1 MRGII
6 VKWNDE
12 KGYGFIQIE
21 GSKKEIFCH
30 ISDFSQRSPRP
41 EINEAVA
48 FELASNEKGKVAA
61 KRIRYLNREVRDF
74 ERHHNYRPAAK
85 KKSFSLSET
94 SSSVIGWFSS
104 VLARLVGLILLGLIG
119 YQIYQFAAAKL
130 ASKQV
135 NLPINF
141 KDPFAI
147 KTKKSNSGKYRCD
160 GRQYCSQMTSCEEA
174 EWFLQNCSD
183 TKMDGD
189 GDGIP
194 CEDRC
199 GGW

>member
-1 MRGII
+1 MRGVI

-21 GSKKEIFCH
+21 GSKKEVFCH

-74 ERHHNYRPAAK
+74 ELHHNYRPAAK

-104 VLARLVGLILLGLIG
+104 VLVRLEGLILL
-119 YQIYQFAAAKL
+119 A
-130 ASKQV
+130 
-135 NLPINF
+135 
-141 KDPFAI
+141 
-147 KTKKSNSGKYRCD
+147 
-160 GRQYCSQMTSCEEA
+160 
-174 EWFLQNCSD
+174 
-183 TKMDGD
+183 
-189 GDGIP
+189 
-194 CEDRC
+194 
-199 GGW
+199 

>member
-94 SSSVIGWFSS
+94 SSSVIG
-104 VLARLVGLILLGLIG
+104 
-119 YQIYQFAAAKL
+119 
-130 ASKQV
+130 
-135 NLPINF
+135 
-141 KDPFAI
+141 
-147 KTKKSNSGKYRCD
+147 
-160 GRQYCSQMTSCEEA
+160 
-174 EWFLQNCSD
+174 
-183 TKMDGD
+183 
-189 GDGIP
+189 
-194 CEDRC
+194 
-199 GGW
+199 